1 MNKMNNT
8 NLDEYRTKCPIKM
21 SDGRIFTD
29 YRPRCAVNSE
39 LMTDLSNNNMIKSSY
54 ESRVFLQS
62 NAEKIIEMNK
72 MNATNN
78 LTPCAPCNRPV
89 DVSGT
94 MYPERYIVKC
104 TPSSCEKIEVNK
116 HGLGTSTRVQM

>member
-1 MNKMNNT
+1 
-8 NLDEYRTKCPIKM
+8 M

-29 YRPRCAVNSE
+29 YRPRCAVNAD
-39 LMTDLSNNNMIKSSY
+39 LMTDLSNNSMIKSSY
-54 ESRVFLQS
+54 DSRVFLQN

-78 LTPCAPCNRPV
+78 LAPCAPCSRPI

-104 TPSSCEKIEVNK
+104 TPSSCEKIEINK